1 MYNSFRIKHFRC
13 FEDLE
18 VENIRQINLIAG
30 LNNVGKTALLEA
42 LFLHCKGTLRNLNIF
57 RGLTEFAEWGP
68 QRMEQLAN
76 LLQTNLFF
84 GLDTSRNVELEGT
97 LDKGEKRLFRFSVSP
112 QEDNLLHTKGQDA
125 GKLVS
130 EEYPGNELKIECID
144 EGTSVCC
151 KPQETVIIKLAPQLL
166 FPAYFIDARSSTTLP
181 EIANQFGN
189 MEIKNQQDLLT
200 ETLQII
206 EPKLQRIAMITRGG
220 IPILHGD
227 IGSSE
232 LMPLHVMG
240 DGMVR
245 ICSIV
250 LAIANAPDGIILIDE
265 VENGLHHS
273 VLKKFWTA
281 VGNIS
286 RRFNTQ
292 IFATT
297 HSYECIS
304 AAHEAF
310 SENQPDDFC
319 LYRLE
324 RIKGQIKAIAYEQ
337 KSLEFTIENRWEI
350 R

>member
-18 VENIRQINLIAG
+18 VENIRQINLITG

-42 LFLHCKGTLRNLNIF
+42 LLLHCKANSWTLRNLNTF
-57 RGLTEFAEWGP
+57 RGLTEFTEWGLP
-68 QRMEQLAN
+68 RMEQLAN
-76 LLQTNLFF
+76 LLRTNLFF

-97 LDKGEKRLFRFSVSP
+97 LDKGEKRLLRFSMLP
-112 QEDNLLHTKGQDA
+112 REDNTKGQDT
-125 GKLVS
+125 GKLIS
-130 EEYPGNELKIECID
+130 EEYPCDELKIECID
-144 EGTSVCC
+144 EGTPVPC
-151 KPQETVIIKLAPQLL
+151 KPQETVIIKLAPLLL
-166 FPAYFIDARSSTTLP
+166 FPSYFMDTRSSTTLS

-200 ETLQII
+200 ETLKII

-245 ICSIV
+245 ICSII

-292 IFATT
+292 MFATT

-324 RIKGQIKAIAYEQ
+324 RIKGKIKAIAYGQ